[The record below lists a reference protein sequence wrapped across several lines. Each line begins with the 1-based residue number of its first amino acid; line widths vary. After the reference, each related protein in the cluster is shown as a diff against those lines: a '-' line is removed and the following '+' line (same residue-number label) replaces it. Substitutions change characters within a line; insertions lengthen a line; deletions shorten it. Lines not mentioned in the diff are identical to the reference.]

1 MTVKLKYSVTNFAAR
16 KQEKLK
22 QWYRS
27 NIEQSKGIELFN
39 ENPVCL
45 NDVQAKI
52 VQNLDDTGI
61 SIINIDELYPDEAWW
76 LKLSSEVEKFTESK
90 EVLEYIKR
98 FKNKEDTKGFASDHY
113 AKKYLYRKY
122 NVDRKKEIIKFDEP
136 FLQFALEEKILDI
149 AASYLRSYCKLRM
162 IDLWYNISRG
172 KEQPV
177 LSQKW
182 HRDGEDIRLVKV
194 FLYFNDVDN
203 ENGPFVYV
211 SGSHQ
216 KGKYGKLWPPKTI
229 IEQMYGGVYPEQ
241 EEIDSQISND
251 DIVTCTGKA
260 GTMIFCDTYGLH
272 RGGHC
277 ISGDRIAGNWVYT
290 TPASFCGN
298 VTRYEKPDLN
308 LPEKQKF
315 ALSF

>member
-1 MTVKLKYSVTNFAAR
+1 MKLRYAITNFAAG
-16 KQEKLK
+16 KQEKVK

-27 NIEQSKGIELFN
+27 NIEQSKGVKLFVD
-39 ENPVCL
+39 NPVQL
-45 NDVQAKI
+45 NDVQTKI
-52 VQNLDDTGI
+52 VQNLNETGI
-61 SIINIDELYPDEAWW
+61 SIINIKELYPDEAWW
-76 LKLSSEVEKFTESK
+76 LKLSAEAGKFTKSN
-90 EVLEYIKR
+90 EVQDYIRR
-98 FKNKEDTKGFASDHY
+98 FKNNEDTKGSASDYY

-122 NVDRKKEIIKFDEP
+122 NVDRKKEVIKFDDL
-136 FLQFALEEKILDI
+136 FLQFGLEERVLDTV
-149 AASYLRSYCKLRM
+149 AGYLRTYCKLRM

-172 KEQPV
+172 QEQPV

-182 HRDGEDIRLVKV
+182 HRDGEDVSLVKI

-229 IEQMYGGVYPEQ
+229 IEQKYGGVYPEL
-241 EEIDSQISND
+241 EEIDTQISNN

-308 LPEKQKF
+308 LPDKQKF